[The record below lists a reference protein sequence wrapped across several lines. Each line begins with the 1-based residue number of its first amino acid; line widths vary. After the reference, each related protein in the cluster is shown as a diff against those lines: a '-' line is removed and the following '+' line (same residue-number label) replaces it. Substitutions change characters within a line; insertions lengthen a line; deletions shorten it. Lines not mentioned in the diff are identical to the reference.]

1 MTHFLHYRKELV
13 TLACERLSYN
23 AKTLRGMRTR
33 AKIVVEHGKLC
44 WWKLAVPER
53 EFCFTATEGF
63 VTPENTYEEFTA
75 PEPEG
80 HPEVLEAFA
89 QSVLNGTEMIAEGK
103 EGLNS
108 LSISNAAYL
117 STWTNDW
124 AEIPTEEALFEK
136 YLKERCENEKS
147 IKK

>member
-1 MTHFLHYRKELV
+1 M
-13 TLACERLSYN
+13 
-23 AKTLRGMRTR
+23 
-33 AKIVVEHGKLC
+33 
-44 WWKLAVPER
+44 
-53 EFCFTATEGF
+53 
-63 VTPENTYEEFTA
+63 TPENTYEEFTA

-89 QSVLNGTEMIAEGK
+89 QSILNDTPMVARGE

-124 AEIPTEEALFEK
+124 AEIPTAEALFEK
-136 YLKERCENEKS
+136 HLNELRENEKCS
-147 IKK
+147 KKLLPFTSLI

>member
-1 MTHFLHYRKELV
+1 MVEYYLIRHLTTLISGSGY
-13 TLACERLSYN
+13 LACQ
-23 AKTLRGMRTR
+23 
-33 AKIVVEHGKLC
+33 
-44 WWKLAVPER
+44 R

-63 VTPENTYEEFTA
+63 VTPSNTYEEYTA

-80 HPEVLEAFA
+80 HPQVLEAYA
-89 QSVLNGTEMIAEGK
+89 QAILNGTEMIARGE

-124 AEIPTEEALFEK
+124 AEIPTNEELFEK
-136 YLKERCENEKS
+136 YLKEHCESET
-147 IKK
+147 ITKK